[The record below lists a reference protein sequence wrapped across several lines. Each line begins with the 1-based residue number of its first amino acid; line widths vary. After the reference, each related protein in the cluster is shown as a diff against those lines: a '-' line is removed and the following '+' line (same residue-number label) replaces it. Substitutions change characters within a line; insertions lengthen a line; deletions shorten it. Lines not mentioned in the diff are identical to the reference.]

1 MRVFYAF
8 LVKDYYFD
16 MYYKH
21 PYNLYKMLEEIYHFR
36 DYKKIDSYRFQN
48 KTQLKFAKI
57 GKILEML
64 GDIFVIGEFVP
75 VVGGDCLDC
84 SGDQSSSRNF
94 RSMRFLISPLNFRG
108 SRSLSFLI
116 SHSSWAVL

>member
-36 DYKKIDSYRFQN
+36 DYKKIDSYRMFRQICDPVN
-48 KTQLKFAKI
+48 KMICNGYINKI
-57 GKILEML
+57 H
-64 GDIFVIGEFVP
+64 
-75 VVGGDCLDC
+75 
-84 SGDQSSSRNF
+84 R
-94 RSMRFLISPLNFRG
+94 
-108 SRSLSFLI
+108 LSYDYI
-116 SHSSWAVL
+116 N